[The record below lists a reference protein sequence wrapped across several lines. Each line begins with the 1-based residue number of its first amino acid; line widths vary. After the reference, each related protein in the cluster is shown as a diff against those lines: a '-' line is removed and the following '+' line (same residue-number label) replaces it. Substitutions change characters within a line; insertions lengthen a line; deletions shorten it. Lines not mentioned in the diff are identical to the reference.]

1 MTHLILCLAA
11 ASVLAQAQPRTGSDF
26 EKRRVLTESVIGKR
40 AATEGEVQELLTAA
54 LQDADPSIRYQAVG
68 LLASILTFSH
78 LSQVP
83 EPLQWTVRL
92 RGVAAALRP
101 QLEKAVDDPDSRV
114 RSDALRGIVGPIA
127 YANPGA
133 PLPIPMLR
141 MLAAHFDKYPN
152 ATDRGFVITAIQS
165 SYRSEEPEAR
175 AITLALLRKALQ
187 EQDPYLVQ
195 AAGHSATK
203 SGAPEVLPLLV
214 AQLKNP
220 SYVAR
225 MGVAQG
231 IASYGAAA
239 RPYLPQLEAALAVET
254 HDITKKTIAGT
265 ITVIT
270 R

>member
-1 MTHLILCLAA
+1 MTHLVLCLAA
-11 ASVLAQAQPRTGSDF
+11 SFLLQAQPRTGTDF
-26 EKRRVLTESVIGKR
+26 EKMRVLTESVMGKR

-54 LQDADPSIRYQAVG
+54 LQDPDPSLRSQAVG
-68 LLASILTFSH
+68 SLAAILTFSH

-83 EPLQWTVRL
+83 ESLQWTVRL
-92 RGVAAALRP
+92 RGVAGALRP
-101 QLEKAVDDPDSRV
+101 QLEKAVDDPDPRV
-114 RSDALRGIVGPIA
+114 RSDALRGIVAPVA
-127 YANPGA
+127 YASPGA

-141 MLAAHFDKYPN
+141 MLAAHFDKYRN

-175 AITLALLRKALQ
+175 AISLALLKKALQ
-187 EQDPYLVQ
+187 EQDPYVVQ

-203 SGAPEVLPLLV
+203 SAAREILPLLV

-225 MGVAQG
+225 MAVAQG

-239 RPYLPQLEAALAVET
+239 REYLPQLEAALAVET
-254 HDITKKTIAGT
+254 HDITRKTIAGT